1 MPGQQGFDHAGL
13 ALKRIGL
20 HFPLALPRPERLGH
34 RQHVGS
40 RRTVEMMCQK
50 PIDLRGA
57 ETTLRLQ
64 HQADRGG
71 RRRLQAIQT
80 VLNDMD
86 GLMGQNIQL
95 KPWLIAAARGHTVE
109 VHHRSYRT
117 SEWRSVRTAFA
128 QAGGNHAAL
137 LSKRQQQSAELEQ
150 LV

>member
-1 MPGQQGFDHAGL
+1 MRSQQGFDHAGL
-13 ALKRIGL
+13 SLQRIGL
-20 HFPLALPRPERLGH
+20 HFPLALQRPERLGH

-95 KPWLIAAARGHTVE
+95 KPWLIAQPLRSAKTIHAHVVGGAFNPGAATLEAINHNTKLLKPVDQTI
-109 VHHRSYRT
+109 RSC
-117 SEWRSVRTAFA
+117 
-128 QAGGNHAAL
+128 
-137 LSKRQQQSAELEQ
+137 
-150 LV
+150 

>member
-13 ALKRIGL
+13 ALQRIGL
-20 HFPLALPRPERLGH
+20 HFTLALQRPERLGH

-64 HQADRGG
+64 HQADRG
-71 RRRLQAIQT
+71 RRRRFQTIQT

-95 KPWLIAAARGHTVE
+95 KPWLIAQPLRQTETVHAHVVSGAFGPGATPLEPIDHNTQLLKPINQPIRAR
-109 VHHRSYRT
+109 
-117 SEWRSVRTAFA
+117 
-128 QAGGNHAAL
+128 
-137 LSKRQQQSAELEQ
+137 
-150 LV
+150 